1 MEMECDQ
8 GCMDPTEGSDCS
20 LLDLVKGEVQRPD
33 LQIAYDLL
41 SEKDNQKAWR
51 RNN

>member
-1 MEMECDQ
+1 MEMEHDQ

-20 LLDLVKGEVQRPD
+20 LLDLVKGEVQRSH

-41 SEKDNQKAWR
+41 SEKDNQKAQR